1 MAWHEVVR
9 VLTRRGMMGKV
20 IGQQASAI
28 ARTRSA
34 HLVSCTP
41 AHGRRYS
48 RRATEH
54 QLRGALDANDVLGVQ
69 SVRCGPDARE
79 VGPSG
84 GAMGGTMRRRHRVR
98 PSAYDGDFRREYRN
112 DTL

>member
-1 MAWHEVVR
+1 MTWHEVVR

-41 AHGRRYS
+41 EHGR
-48 RRATEH
+48 
-54 QLRGALDANDVLGVQ
+54 
-69 SVRCGPDARE
+69 
-79 VGPSG
+79 
-84 GAMGGTMRRRHRVR
+84 
-98 PSAYDGDFRREYRN
+98 
-112 DTL
+112 

>member
-1 MAWHEVVR
+1 MTWHEVVR

-48 RRATEH
+48 RRAAEH
-54 QLRGALDANDVLGVQ
+54 RLGV
-69 SVRCGPDARE
+69 VCYLDDAC
-79 VGPSG
+79 VSCKTTP
-84 GAMGGTMRRRHRVR
+84 
-98 PSAYDGDFRREYRN
+98 
-112 DTL
+112 L